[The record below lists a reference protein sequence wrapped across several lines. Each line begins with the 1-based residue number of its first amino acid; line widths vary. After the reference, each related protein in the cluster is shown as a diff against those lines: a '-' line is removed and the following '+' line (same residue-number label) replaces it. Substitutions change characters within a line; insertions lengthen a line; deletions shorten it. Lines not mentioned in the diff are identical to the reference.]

1 MSHSTSA
8 ERPEHVR
15 ARAGRIPPGSTAQ
28 ITHDEMTTAVAA
40 GEARYLSETIKQ
52 FAAYQSTWW
61 MSDRDGWFKITDEAV
76 LAGLKTAAS
85 RMTAADQ
92 AVRQEPR

>member
-28 ITHDEMTTAVAA
+28 ITHDEMNTALAA
-40 GEARYLSETIKQ
+40 GDARYLSETIKQ
-52 FAAYQSTWW
+52 FAAYQSAWW
-61 MSDRDGWFKITDEAV
+61 MSDRDGWFKITEAAV
-76 LAGLKTAAS
+76 LTGLETAAS
-85 RMTAADQ
+85 RMAAADHG
-92 AVRQEPR
+92 ARR